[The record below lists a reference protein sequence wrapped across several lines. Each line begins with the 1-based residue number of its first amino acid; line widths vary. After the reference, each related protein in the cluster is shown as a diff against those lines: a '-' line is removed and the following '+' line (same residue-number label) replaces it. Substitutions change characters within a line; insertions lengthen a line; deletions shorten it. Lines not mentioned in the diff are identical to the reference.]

1 MFYDSGRNSGR
12 QPSFFKNIW
21 LALYFIN
28 LQFITMLEKLFGFN
42 PKKSTVRTEIMA
54 GITTFL
60 TMAYILAVNPN
71 ILGETGMDKGALF
84 TTTVLMSALP
94 TIFMALYAKLPL
106 ALAPGM
112 GLNAFFAYTVCLIM
126 GYSWQFAL
134 TAVFL
139 EGLVFLLLTVT
150 NLREK
155 IVDVIP
161 PALKTAISAGIGLYI
176 AFIGLKN
183 AEVIVDNPATLVSLG
198 KLTSGSGLLGVIG
211 IAITSILLVRNVK
224 GALLIGILATT
235 LIGIPMG
242 ITQLDGFFST
252 PPTIEPIFLKFEW
265 SQVCTAEMAT
275 IVFTLL
281 FVDLFDCI
289 GTVIGVTT
297 RANMIDADGKIPG
310 LKKVFMVDSVST
322 AAGAMMGTSTV
333 AVYVESAAGVNE
345 GGRTGLTSFTTGCCF
360 LLALFFAPFFLA
372 IPAAATAP
380 VLVLVGLMMMSNIWK
395 VDFFDYKESIPAF
408 ICMIFMPLAYS
419 ISDGILLGHLAYV
432 IINFFSGNRKSLTP
446 GMYVLAVIFVLK
458 FILH

>member
-1 MFYDSGRNSGR
+1 MF
-12 QPSFFKNIW
+12 
-21 LALYFIN
+21 
-28 LQFITMLEKLFGFN
+28 EKLFGFN
-42 PKKSTVRTEIMA
+42 PKETTVRTEIMA

-84 TTTVLMSALP
+84 TTTVIMSAIP
-94 TIFMALYAKLPL
+94 TIFMGLYAKLPL

-139 EGLVFLLLTVT
+139 EGLAFILLTVT

-161 PALKTAISAGIGLYI
+161 DALKTAISAGIGLYI

-198 KLTSGSGLLGVIG
+198 HLTSGSGLLAIIG
-211 IAITSILLVRNVK
+211 IVLTSVLLVKNVK

-242 ITQLDGFFST
+242 ITNLDGFFSI
-252 PPTIEPIFLKFEW
+252 PPSIEPIFMKFEW
-265 SQVCTAEMAT
+265 SNIFTAEMAT

-297 RANMIDADGKIPG
+297 RAGMVGEDGKIPH
-310 LKKVFMVDSVST
+310 LKKVFMVDSLST
-322 AAGAMMGTSTV
+322 AAGAAMGTSTV

-345 GGRTGLTSFTTGCCF
+345 GGRSGLTAFTTGICF
-360 LLALFFAPFFLA
+360 LIALFFAPFFLA

-395 VDFFDYKESIPAF
+395 IDFFDYKESIPAF

-419 ISDGILLGHLAYV
+419 ISDGILLGHLSYV
-432 IINFFSGNRKSLTP
+432 IINLLSGNRKNLTT
-446 GMYVLAVIFVLK
+446 GMYVLAVIFLIK
-458 FILH
+458 FLV

>member
-1 MFYDSGRNSGR
+1 MVFLFY
-12 QPSFFKNIW
+12 FCV
-21 LALYFIN
+21 LIN
-28 LQFITMLEKLFGFN
+28 LLIIMLEKLFGFN
-42 PKKSTVRTEIMA
+42 PKETTVKTEIMA

-139 EGLVFLLLTVT
+139 EGLAFILLTVT

-155 IVDVIP
+155 IVEVIP
-161 PALKTAISAGIGLYI
+161 PALKSAISAGIGRYI

-198 KLTSGSGLLGVIG
+198 KLTSGSGLLGIIG
-211 IAITSILLVRNVK
+211 IGLTSILLVRNVK

-242 ITQLDGFFST
+242 ITNLDGVFSI
-252 PPTIEPIFLKFEW
+252 PPSIEPIFMKFEW
-265 SQVCTAEMAT
+265 KNVFTAEMAT

-297 RANMIDADGKIPG
+297 RANMIDENGKIPN

-322 AAGAMMGTSTV
+322 TAGAAMGTSTV

-345 GGRTGLTSFTTGCCF
+345 GGRSGLTAFTTGVCF

-380 VLVLVGLMMMSNIWK
+380 VLVLVGLMMMSNVWK
-395 VDFFDYKESIPAF
+395 IDFFDYKESIPAF

-419 ISDGILLGHLAYV
+419 ISDGILLGHLSYV
-432 IINFFSGNRKSLTP
+432 VINSLSGNRKSLTT
-446 GMYVLAVIFVLK
+446 GMYVLAAIFLLK
-458 FILH
+458 FILQ

>member
-1 MFYDSGRNSGR
+1 M
-12 QPSFFKNIW
+12 
-21 LALYFIN
+21 
-28 LQFITMLEKLFGFN
+28 LQKLFGFN
-42 PKKSTVRTEIMA
+42 PKETTVKTEIMSV
-54 GITTFL
+54 ITTFL

-84 TTTVLMSALP
+84 TTTVIMSAIP
-94 TIFMALYAKLPL
+94 TIFMGLYAKLPL

-112 GLNAFFAYTVCLIM
+112 GLNAFFAYTICLIM

-139 EGLVFLLLTVT
+139 EGLAFILLTVT

-161 PALKTAISAGIGLYI
+161 DGLKTAISAGIGLYI

-198 KLTSGSGLLGVIG
+198 HLTSGSGLLAIIG
-211 IAITSILLVRNVK
+211 IILTSVLLVKNVK

-242 ITQLDGFFST
+242 ITNLDGFSSI
-252 PPTIEPIFLKFEW
+252 PPSIEPIFMKFEW
-265 SQVCTAEMAT
+265 SNIFTAEMAT

-297 RANMIDADGKIPG
+297 RAGMVGEDGKIPH
-310 LKKVFMVDSVST
+310 LKKVFMVDSLST
-322 AAGAMMGTSTV
+322 AAGAAMGTSTV

-345 GGRTGLTSFTTGCCF
+345 GGRSGLTAFTTGICF
-360 LLALFFAPFFLA
+360 LIALFFAPFFLA

-395 VDFFDYKESIPAF
+395 IDFFDYKESIPAF
-408 ICMIFMPLAYS
+408 VCMLFMPLAYS
-419 ISDGILLGHLAYV
+419 ISDGILLGHLTYV
-432 IINFFSGNRKSLTP
+432 IVNLLSGNRKNLTT
-446 GMYVLAVIFVLK
+446 GMYILAVIFLLK
-458 FILH
+458 FILQ

>member
-1 MFYDSGRNSGR
+1 
-12 QPSFFKNIW
+12 
-21 LALYFIN
+21 
-28 LQFITMLEKLFGFN
+28 MLEKLFGFN
-42 PKKSTVRTEIMA
+42 PKETTIRTEIMA

-94 TIFMALYAKLPL
+94 TIFMGLYAKLPL

-112 GLNAFFAYTVCLIM
+112 GLNAFFAYTVCLVM

-161 PALKTAISAGIGLYI
+161 NTLKNAISAGIGLYI
-176 AFIGLKN
+176 AFIGLQG
-183 AEVIVDNPATLVSLG
+183 AGIIVNNDATLVTLG
-198 KLTSGSGLLGVIG
+198 NLTTGSALLGAIG
-211 IAITSILLVRNVK
+211 IIITSILLVKNVK
-224 GALLIGILATT
+224 GALLWGILGTT
-235 LIGIPMG
+235 LIGIPLGVTKISGM
-242 ITQLDGFFST
+242 FST
-252 PPTIEPIFLKFEW
+252 PPSIEPIFMQFEW
-265 SQVCTAEMAT
+265 EHIFTKEMVI

-297 RANMIDADGKIPG
+297 RAGMVKEDGKIPR
-310 LKKVFMVDSVST
+310 LKEVFMVDSIST
-322 AAGAMMGTSTV
+322 AAGAVMGTSTV

-345 GGRTGLTSFTTGCCF
+345 GGRSGLTAIVTGACF
-360 LLALFFAPFFLA
+360 LLALFFAPLFLA

-380 VLVLVGLMMMSNIWK
+380 VLVLVGLMMMGSVLK
-395 VDFFDYKESIPAF
+395 VDFNNYAEAVPAF
-408 ICMIFMPLAYS
+408 ICIIFMPLAYS
-419 ISDGILLGHLAYV
+419 ISDGIVLGHLSY
-432 IINFFSGNRKSLTP
+432 IFINLCRGNYKKMTVGIYILAAFFL
-446 GMYVLAVIFVLK
+446 LK
-458 FILH
+458 FIL

>member
-1 MFYDSGRNSGR
+1 
-12 QPSFFKNIW
+12 
-21 LALYFIN
+21 
-28 LQFITMLEKLFGFN
+28 MLEKLFGFN
-42 PKKSTVRTEIMA
+42 PKETTVRTEIMA

-60 TMAYILAVNPN
+60 TMAYILAVNPS

-134 TAVFL
+134 SAVFL
-139 EGLVFLLLTVT
+139 EGLAFILLTVT

-155 IVDVIP
+155 IVEVIP

-198 KLTSGSGLLGVIG
+198 KLTSGSGLLGIIG
-211 IAITSILLVRNVK
+211 IGLTSILLVRNIK

-235 LIGIPMG
+235 IIGIPMG
-242 ITQLDGFFST
+242 ITNLDGIFSI
-252 PPTIEPIFLKFEW
+252 PPSIEPIFMKFEW
-265 SQVCTAEMAT
+265 DNIFTAEMAT

-297 RANMIDADGKIPG
+297 RANMIGDDGKIPN
-310 LKKVFMVDSVST
+310 LKKVFMVDSLST
-322 AAGAMMGTSTV
+322 AAGAAMGTSTV

-345 GGRTGLTSFTTGCCF
+345 GGRSGLTAFTTGICF

-395 VDFFDYKESIPAF
+395 IDFFDYKESIPAF

-419 ISDGILLGHLAYV
+419 ISDGILLGHLSYV
-432 IINFFSGNRKSLTP
+432 IVNLLSGNRKNLTT
-446 GMYVLAVIFVLK
+446 GMYVLAAIFLLK
-458 FILH
+458 FILQ